1 MCVPVC
7 ARVSLLHGFRFRR
20 HSTATSKG
28 KNSDVKFSPD
38 CLHRCSSR
46 RPRWLSPC
54 PSAPLCPLGCS
65 TCPRSMSS
73 SSSLSR
79 TFRRGNE
86 ASRCTSG
93 SRQIV
98 WSRLCLLIGSR
109 PETMLCCVVAGC
121 RPGRQNVPEIQ
132 RKAERR
138 DKDRTWQVAVRFHI
152 YQVLMLLTVSPL
164 AWSRIASSTGSD
176 FFAPS
181 P

>member
-1 MCVPVC
+1 MCLCLCVRASHFFMVLGLDATVQQPQKEKTVMWSFLLT
-7 ARVSLLHGFRFRR
+7 VS
-20 HSTATSKG
+20 T
-28 KNSDVKFSPD
+28 DVHPDGHVD
-38 CLHRCSSR
+38 CLHV
-46 RPRWLSPC
+46 P
-54 PSAPLCPLGCS
+54 
-65 TCPRSMSS
+65 
-73 SSSLSR
+73 
-79 TFRRGNE
+79 
-86 ASRCTSG
+86 
-93 SRQIV
+93 Q
-98 WSRLCLLIGSR
+98 RLCVPWDALHAQGLCHHLPAWAERSEEETKLQGARVAHGRLYEAGSAFWLA
-109 PETMLCCVVAGC
+109 PALKLCCVVAGC